1 MNKFCQNLST
11 LLQLNLYYHMLENFE
26 VANLV
31 NRKLFA
37 NSFVESILAKH
48 GDYQKFPAYGISRA

>member
-1 MNKFCQNLST
+1 
-11 LLQLNLYYHMLENFE
+11 MLENYE

-31 NRKLFA
+31 NRKPFA

-48 GDYQKFPAYGISRA
+48 GDY

>member
-1 MNKFCQNLST
+1 MQKILTNEQNLSKYINT
-11 LLQLNLYYHMLENFE
+11 FTVKLNLYYHMLENFE

-37 NSFVESILAKH
+37 NLPILYRISFS
-48 GDYQKFPAYGISRA
+48 